1 MEDMMER
8 KMNRIEEIMENRIV
22 RMEELFERKLE
33 TLERSYERRISKIE
47 EENELER
54 IKYKMDMEK
63 LEQFSRR
70 DNIIVD
76 GIKEKD
82 NETTEDMIGYIT
94 EFCTAMDV
102 NILKESI
109 GDIHRIG
116 KRTTG
121 KNRRIL
127 LKTNR
132 LTKSKI
138 MEGKKKLR
146 RNERIKASA
155 NFESDLFVCDD
166 LTNTRRKLLADA
178 KACPAVDFCF
188 TRDGVI
194 RCKRKDG
201 RFVSIETP
209 HDLFH
214 LGADSVDYKLY
225 YSSR

>member
-1 MEDMMER
+1 
-8 KMNRIEEIMENRIV
+8 
-22 RMEELFERKLE
+22 
-33 TLERSYERRISKIE
+33 
-47 EENELER
+47 
-54 IKYKMDMEK
+54 MEK

-116 KRTTG
+116 KRTTR

-146 RNERIKASA
+146 RNGRIKASA
-155 NFESDLFVCDD
+155 NLESDLFVCDD
-166 LTNTRRKLLADA
+166 LTKHKKEAA
-178 KACPAVDFCF
+178 S
-188 TRDGVI
+188 
-194 RCKRKDG
+194 RCK
-201 RFVSIETP
+201 SMT
-209 HDLFH
+209 
-214 LGADSVDYKLY
+214 
-225 YSSR
+225 SS